1 MTYYSYLGLPR
12 WLSGKESACQC
23 RRLIQVWYLGWEDP
37 LEEEMATCS
46 SILAWE
52 IPWTEESGRLQAM
65 GLQRVGHDWV
75 IKQQLFFPI
84 IINYTTASLGA
95 QQSRICLQCR
105 SCRRLGFDPWVRKI
119 PWRRAWLPTPVF
131 LPGESHEQR
140 SLAGYRLAESR
151 IRLNS

>member
-105 SCRRLGFDPWVRKI
+105 SCRRLGFDPWVGKI

-140 SLAGYRLAESR
+140 SLAGYSP
-151 IRLNS
+151 